1 MKLTGR
7 DLADYLSKTNDEM
20 IDMLEGVG
28 IFIEDI
34 DKTLT
39 QSQIKTLKDF
49 IAERKNYKEEVTE
62 NKNIYELNSEKIVII
77 KNREYK
83 LLERIGDGGEGT
95 VYKIDN
101 NRVCKIYK
109 KLDLERIEKLKSM
122 IAMNFN
128 CEGVCFPTEIVYNK
142 SYEPIGFVMKEA
154 KGIEIQK
161 ALMGKAQ
168 IEKYFPQFN
177 KRDMV
182 ELSLTILEKI
192 EYLHKKKI
200 ILGDI
205 NPRNILIV
213 SPREVYF
220 VDTDSYQ
227 IDKFACPVGTTIYTA
242 PEIQKKNF
250 NSFLRS
256 YGNEYFSIATLLFM
270 LMIPGKMPYSKK
282 GGEDIVYNILN
293 MDFAYP
299 LKDGE
304 NENIPSGVWMY
315 CWSHMPLFMKKAF
328 YKTFKKGEEFNKE
341 RDRLDVGKWKNYIK
355 KYLSLI
361 DNGTIEKNDGMSL
374 SIFPTR
380 FKMGK
385 DDIEYEEESK
395 YRLIFRRLLN
405 I

>member
-7 DLADYLSKTNDEM
+7 DLADYLSKTNEEM

-28 IFIEDI
+28 IFIDDI

-62 NKNIYELNSEKIVII
+62 KRYKEESNLEKVVII

-83 LLERIGDGGEGT
+83 LLDKIGDGGEGA

-101 NRVCKIYK
+101 DRVCKIYK
-109 KLDLERIEKLKSM
+109 KLDLERIEKLKFM

-128 CEGVCFPTEIVYNK
+128 CEGVCFPTDIVYNK

-192 EYLHKKKI
+192 ECLHKKKI

-213 SPREVYF
+213 SPKEVYF

-270 LMIPGKMPYSKK
+270 LMLPGKMPYSKK
-282 GGEDIVYNILN
+282 GGEDITYNILN

-304 NENIPSGVWMY
+304 NENIPAGVWMY

-328 YKTFKKGEEFNKE
+328 YKSFKKGEEFNKE
-341 RDRLDVGKWKNYIK
+341 RDRLDVGKWKSYMK

-361 DNGTIEKNDGMSL
+361 DNGTIEKNDIMSL

-380 FKMGK
+380 FKIGK

>member
-1 MKLTGR
+1 MKLTAR
-7 DLADYLSKTNDEM
+7 DLAEYLSKTNEEM
-20 IDMLEGVG
+20 ISMLKDIN

-39 QSQIKTLKDF
+39 QSQINTLKNF
-49 IAERKNYKEEVTE
+49 IEERKNYKKVTE
-62 NKNIYELNSEKIVII
+62 KRDIKKSDYEKIIII
-77 KNREYK
+77 KNKEYK
-83 LLERIGDGGEGT
+83 LLEKLGDGGEGT
-95 VYKIDN
+95 IYRLDN
-101 NRVCKIYK
+101 SKVCKIYK
-109 KLDLERIEKLKSM
+109 KLDLERIEKLRLM
-122 IAMNFN
+122 IKMNLN
-128 CEGVCFPTEIVYNK
+128 CEGICFPKDLVYNK
-142 SYEPIGFVMKEA
+142 SYEPIGYVMEEA
-154 KGIEIQK
+154 KGIEMQK
-161 ALMGKAQ
+161 SLMGKKQ
-168 IEKYFPQFN
+168 IEQYFPKLK

-182 ELSLTILEKI
+182 ELSITILEKI
-192 EYLHKKKI
+192 EYLHKRKI

-227 IDKFACPVGTTIYTA
+227 IDKFPCPVGTTIYTA

-270 LMIPGKMPYSKK
+270 IMIPGKMPYSKK
-282 GGEDIVYNILN
+282 GGEDIIENILN

-304 NENIPSGVWMY
+304 NENIPLGMWMY
-315 CWSHMPLFMKKAF
+315 CWSHMPLFIKKAF
-328 YKTFKKGEEFNKE
+328 YKTFKKGEDFNRE
-341 RDRLDVGKWKNYIK
+341 RDRLDVEKWKVYMK
-355 KYLSLI
+355 KYLALI
-361 DNGTIEKNDGMSL
+361 DNGTIEKNDKMSL
-374 SIFPTR
+374 LIFPTR
-380 FKMGK
+380 FKWGK

-395 YRLIFRRLLN
+395 YRLIFRKLLN